1 MSENKDYS
9 RILALA
15 LSQVLPIAKRTV
27 EADTVKA
34 EANEERIAQIVGDD
48 VESDGQ
54 LIEISAGYTAI
65 NLDEVRIHR
74 GEEALRQFN
83 ETDKS
88 VVGLG
93 ESELDAEFQIE
104 FEL

>member
-15 LSQVLPIAKRTV
+15 LTQVLPIAKRAV
-27 EADTVKA
+27 EADNAKA
-34 EANEERIAQIVGDD
+34 EATEEAIAAIVGDD
-48 VESDGQ
+48 VESDAQ
-54 LIEISAGYTAI
+54 LIEISAGYTAV

-83 ETDKS
+83 TTDKS

-93 ESELDAEFQIE
+93 ESALDGEFNIE